1 MQSKGIIKWLA
12 VLLAVAS
19 IFQLSFTFVTRNVE
33 EKAAVHAEK
42 SAQAKV
48 ADRKAELEKAAKDL
62 LRAEAEAT
70 LLAEQFETEEA
81 RKAAIDAY
89 VAENYDAEKVF
100 ASFDEQS
107 EFSKAYADAER
118 VYLEKM
124 WDEEVYDLLFVKY
137 TYGDCKNRELNLG
150 LDLRGGMNVMLEVKP
165 ADIVRVDVEKCPLF
179 ATDKE
184 FAQRMEAVLH
194 ASAKEKKDVEK
205 AIDILVN
212 NSTDEDL
219 LAVFGTTNRGDI
231 KASIEQRVDN
241 STDGVLKSLER
252 RIDALGVVQPNIQR
266 VIGTNRISIEL
277 PGIKEPER
285 VKKILSSSALLEF
298 WAVGTPYDAEAVR
311 AAIVQNNML
320 EGIEFQ
326 YVGGGNCVGVA
337 DRSYIETINDILK
350 DPANKAKLP
359 TGVKLAW
366 ENKSIDGKTYGDYRL
381 VVLKGTAPLMDGS
394 GVTNAEAQSGDPT
407 RGGGFEVSMTMD
419 SENTAKWAAITASYV
434 GQQIAIVMD
443 DVVYSAPV
451 VQGRIDGASSI
462 TGDFTVQEA
471 EDLANV
477 LKAGKAPARAT
488 IVYSEVVG
496 PSLGEKAINSGLI
509 SFAIAFLLVLLY
521 MAFFYKTA
529 GWMANIALLLNV
541 LLLMGVLVS
550 FGAVLTLPGIA
561 GIVLTMGMA
570 VDANVIIFE
579 RVKEELR
586 SGKGLAL
593 SIKDGF
599 SNAYSA
605 IIDGNLTTIITGA
618 VLFFF
623 GTGPVRGFATTLVV
637 GIITSLFCAI
647 FITRLL
653 LEVWAARRGS
663 VSFSRKCTENFLQNV
678 KFSFISKRKYSY
690 IISGTLIIASVVS
703 LFTLGLNKGVEFTGG
718 RTYVVKFDKSV
729 DVDAVRDNIA
739 EAFEAVADASNASVE
754 VKQFGDDNQVR
765 IVTQFEPNDEQIAA
779 FKAEYEAAYSDNAD
793 MLHKAN
799 DIDED
804 FVVEYILWEST
815 QEFYTEALD
824 FTEEFSNNNDSVGIT
839 QSSKVDKSISGEMTW
854 NSIMAVLISLVA
866 IGIYIAIRF
875 RRWQW
880 ATGATLAL
888 LHNALLVIGIFSML
902 YAVMPFNLEVNQAF
916 IAAILTII
924 GYSINDTVVIF
935 DRIREYIGLYPKRN
949 IKTNIDNAICST
961 LSRTINTS
969 GTTLVTLL
977 SIFIFGGESIRGFVF
992 ALILG
997 IVIGTYSSVFIATPI
1012 AYDLQRKKADKAAD
1026 EEAK

>member
-33 EKAAVHAEK
+33 KKAAAHAEK
-42 SAQAKV
+42 SAKAIV
-48 ADRKAELEKAAKDL
+48 AEKRATIEQTTKD
-62 LRAEAEAT
+62 A
-70 LLAEQFETEEA
+70 LAEEAKAVILVEDFENEEA
-81 RKAAIDAY
+81 YNAAIEAY
-89 VAENYDAEKVF
+89 VAENYNAEEVF
-100 ASFDEQS
+100 ASFDEQK
-107 EFSKAYADAER
+107 EYSKAYADAER

-124 WDEEVYDLLFVKY
+124 WDKEVYDLLFVKY

-165 ADIVRVDVEKCPLF
+165 ADIVRVDVEKCPQYT
-179 ATDKE
+179 TDKV
-184 FAQRMEAVLH
+184 FAERIEKILH
-194 ASAKEKKDVEK
+194 ASSKQKEVEK
-205 AIDILVN
+205 AINVLVGEF
-212 NSTDEDL
+212 SDEDL
-219 LAVFGTTNRGDI
+219 EIVFGSTNRGSI
-231 KASIEQRVDN
+231 KKNIEERVNN

-266 VIGTNRISIEL
+266 VLGSNRISIEL

-285 VKKILSSSALLEF
+285 VKKILASSALLEF
-298 WAVGTPYDAEAVR
+298 WSVGGASEASKAY
-311 AAIVQNNML
+311 AAIAQNNML
-320 EGIEFQ
+320 GDIRFEMGD
-326 YVGGGNCVGVA
+326 GGYCVGIA
-337 DRSYIETINDILK
+337 DKSDIERINDLLK
-350 DPANKAKLP
+350 EPTNKALLP
-359 TGVKLAW
+359 ARTKLAW
-366 ENKSIDGKTYGDYRL
+366 ENKSVDGKTYGDYRL
-381 VVLKGTAPLMDGS
+381 VVLVGNGPLMDGS
-394 GVTNAEAQSGDPT
+394 GIVDAKAQSGDPAQ
-407 RGGGFEVSMTMD
+407 GGGFEVSMTMD
-419 SENTAKWAAITASYV
+419 GPSTKKWANITANNV
-434 GQQIAIVMD
+434 GKQIAIVMD

-451 VQGRIDGASSI
+451 VRGRIDGTSSI
-462 TGDFTVQEA
+462 SGSFSVQEA

-509 SFAIAFLLVLLY
+509 SFIIAFLLVLLY

-529 GWMANIALLLNV
+529 GWMANIALLFNV

-579 RVKEELR
+579 RIKEELR

-593 SIKDGF
+593 AIKDGF

-623 GTGPVRGFATTLVV
+623 GTGPVKGFATTLVV

-647 FITRLL
+647 LITRVL
-653 LEVWAARRGS
+653 LEAWAARRGS

-690 IISGTLIIASVVS
+690 IISGLLLVASVVS
-703 LFTLGLNKGVEFTGG
+703 FFTLGVNKGVEFTGG
-718 RTYVVKFDKSV
+718 RTYVVKFDKSINV
-729 DVDAVRDNIA
+729 ESVRKNIA

-765 IVTQFEPNDEQIAA
+765 IVTQFEPTDEHI
-779 FKAEYEAAYSDNAD
+779 KAVKDEWHAVAGNTE
-793 MLHKAN
+793 LT
-799 DIDED
+799 IDED
-804 FVVEYILWEST
+804 FVVEYILWNAT
-815 QEFYTEALD
+815 QEFYANENLD
-824 FTEEFSNNNDSVGIT
+824 FLEDFRDNNDAVGIT
-839 QSSKVDKSISGEMTW
+839 QSNKVDKSISGEMTW
-854 NSIMAVLISLVA
+854 NSIMAVLFSLVA

-902 YAVMPFNLEVNQAF
+902 YAVMPFNLEINQAF

-935 DRIREYIGLYPKRN
+935 DRIREYIGLYPKRD
-949 IKTNIDNAICST
+949 IKTNIDNAICNT

-997 IVIGTYSSVFIATPI
+997 IIIGTYSSVFIATPI
-1012 AYDLQRKKADKAAD
+1012 AYDLQRKKAAKAAKA
-1026 EEAK
+1026 EETEIKK